1 MPGRQPGYPNPQ
13 AFPPSGRR
21 LLGMR
26 PVQFRCGEVRMS
38 ESSQSSESQR
48 WRPGDTGPQPGA
60 HGSKGDGPG
69 CARRFSGDIGLSE
82 DCSGGASVRLRI
94 G

>member
-1 MPGRQPGYPNPQ
+1 
-13 AFPPSGRR
+13 
-21 LLGMR
+21 
-26 PVQFRCGEVRMS
+26 MS

-48 WRPGDTGPQPGA
+48 WRPCDTDPQPGA
-60 HGSKGDGPG
+60 HGSKADGPG
-69 CARRFSGDIGLSE
+69 CPRRFSGDIGLPE